1 MENYNRV
8 TSAGGSKTAI
18 ALEGERFMRKAVR
31 LMLAL
36 SVLLLFLG
44 GIGIWNAHTRPPGRP
59 KTVGEEPVRK
69 QPDAPKPVLLDRP
82 TTLLL
87 IGVDQRRD
95 DPGRTDA
102 LVLLTIH
109 PRKRSVKILH
119 VPRDT
124 KVRLNLGKGRTA
136 LDKINHAYALGE
148 GIPSTVQT
156 LESFL
161 DIPVDHYVKVNM
173 KGFRKIIDLFGGVDV
188 NSPRS
193 FSYLGHHFRKGPMH
207 LNGSQALAYIRDRTG
222 TNDFDRHR
230 RQQQV
235 LRSLWHKSKHPST
248 LLKMNRLFNILRAYS
263 ETSLTLRDAVSLCYT
278 LSRVP
283 EKNIETIHFRGHD
296 QWSSRYYF
304 IVPEKERLRIRSL
317 LRRHLELEA

>member
-1 MENYNRV
+1 MA
-8 TSAGGSKTAI
+8 S
-18 ALEGERFMRKAVR
+18 LF
-31 LMLAL
+31 
-36 SVLLLFLG
+36 VLLLFFG
-44 GIGIWNAHTRPPGRP
+44 GIGILNALNPPPGGQQ
-59 KTVGEEPVRK
+59 TVREKVVNQKPVKQEPVRK
-69 QPDAPKPVLLDRP
+69 KPELAKPVPLDRP

-102 LVLLTIH
+102 LILMAIH
-109 PRKRSVKILH
+109 PQKKSVKILH

-124 KVRLNLGKGRTA
+124 KTRLHLGKGRTA

-148 GIPSTVQT
+148 GIPSTIQT

-161 DIPVDHYVKVNM
+161 GIPIDHYVKVNM
-173 KGFRKIIDLFGGVDV
+173 KGFQEIIDLFQGVDV

-207 LNGSQALAYIRDRTG
+207 LNGAQALAYIRDRTG

-230 RQQQV
+230 RQRQL
-235 LRSLWHKSKHPST
+235 LRSLWQKSKQPST
-248 LLKMNRLFNILRAYS
+248 LLKMNRLVSILRRHT
-263 ETSLTLRDAVSLCYT
+263 ETSLTLGKAVSLYYT

-283 EKNIETIHFRGHD
+283 EKNIQILQLRGHD
-296 QWSSRYYF
+296 EWNKRYYF

-317 LRRHLELEA
+317 LRRYLELEN

>member
-1 MENYNRV
+1 M
-8 TSAGGSKTAI
+8 SKG
-18 ALEGERFMRKAVR
+18 LR
-31 LMLAL
+31 LMLAASCIL
-36 SVLLLFLG
+36 FFLG
-44 GIGIWNAHTRPPGRP
+44 GISMWNAHTRPSEPP
-59 KTVGEEPVRK
+59 KTARHHPVRNR
-69 QPDAPKPVLLDRP
+69 PEAPPVPLDRP

-87 IGVDQRRD
+87 IGVDQRRG

-102 LVLLTIH
+102 LVLLAIH
-109 PRKRSVKILH
+109 PKKKSVKILH

-124 KVRLNLGKGRTA
+124 KVRISLGRGRTA
-136 LDKINHAYALGE
+136 LDKINHAYARGDGTL
-148 GIPSTVQT
+148 STIQT
-156 LESFL
+156 VESFL
-161 DIPVDHYVKVNM
+161 DVPVDHYVKVNM
-173 KGFRKIIDLFGGVDV
+173 KGFRNIVDLFQGVDV

-193 FSYLGHHFRKGPMH
+193 FSYLGHRFHKGPMH

-235 LRSLWHKSKHPST
+235 LRSLWRKSKHPST
-248 LLKMNRLFNILRAYS
+248 LLKLNRLFNILRVHT
-263 ETSLTLRDAVSLCYT
+263 ETSLTLKDAVSLYYT

-283 EKNIETIHFRGHD
+283 EKNIETLQFHGRDEWG
-296 QWSSRYYF
+296 SRYYF

>member
-1 MENYNRV
+1 
-8 TSAGGSKTAI
+8 
-18 ALEGERFMRKAVR
+18 MRKALR
-31 LMLAL
+31 FMLAL
-36 SVLLLFLG
+36 SVVLLFLG
-44 GIGIWNAHTRPPGRP
+44 GIGIWHAHTHTRPPGRP
-59 KTVGEEPVRK
+59 NNIGQEPVQR
-69 QPDAPKPVLLDRP
+69 QPDVPKPVPLDRP

-102 LVLLTIH
+102 LVLLAIH
-109 PRKRSVKILH
+109 PQKKSVKILH

-161 DIPVDHYVKVNM
+161 EIPVDHYVKVNM
-173 KGFRKIIDLFGGVDV
+173 KGFQKIIDLYQGVDV
-188 NSPRS
+188 DSPRS
-193 FSYLGHHFRKGPMH
+193 FSYLGHRFRKGPMH
-207 LNGSQALAYIRDRTG
+207 LNGAQALAYIRDRTG

-235 LRSLWHKSKHPST
+235 LRSLWRKSKHPST
-248 LLKMNRLFNILRAYS
+248 LLKLNRLFNILRAHT
-263 ETSLTLRDAVSLCYT
+263 ETSLTLRDAVSLYYT

-283 EKNIETIHFRGHD
+283 EKNIETLHLRGRD
-296 QWSSRYYF
+296 EWGGRYYF
-304 IVPEKERLRIRSL
+304 IVPEKERLRMRTL

>member
-1 MENYNRV
+1 MQKMLRV
-8 TSAGGSKTAI
+8 MVT
-18 ALEGERFMRKAVR
+18 
-31 LMLAL
+31 L
-36 SVLLLFLG
+36 SVVLLFIG
-44 GIGIWNAHTRPPGRP
+44 GIGVWNAQTPPPAHQKINKQESLR
-59 KTVGEEPVRK
+59 KEPQK
-69 QPDAPKPVLLDRP
+69 EPESPKPVPLGRP

-87 IGVDQRRD
+87 IGVDQRRND
-95 DPGRTDA
+95 SGRTDA

-109 PRKRSVKILH
+109 PQKKSVKILH

-124 KVRLNLGKGRTA
+124 KTRLNLGKGRTV

-148 GIPSTVQT
+148 GVPSTIQT

-173 KGFRKIIDLFGGVDV
+173 KGFREIVDLFQGVNV

-207 LNGSQALAYIRDRTG
+207 LNGAQALAYIRDRTG

-235 LRSLWHKSKHPST
+235 LRSLWQKSKQPST
-248 LLKMNRLFNILRAYS
+248 LLKLDRLYHILRAHM
-263 ETSLTLRDAVSLCYT
+263 ETSLTLKDAVSLYYT

-283 EKNIETIHFRGHD
+283 EKNIETLQLHGHD
-296 QWSSRYYF
+296 EWSKQYYF
-304 IVPEKERLRIRSL
+304 IVPEKERLRVRSL
-317 LRRHLELEA
+317 LRRHLELEG